1 MASEIWEYVT
11 RLYEHIDKITQLIFK
26 YKQATIIIS
35 TLESKYMVVPHA
47 TKEAIWHKQVINGLG
62 FPISKATMLFW
73 NKQSCKA
80 LTKYPRF
87 HD

>member
-1 MASEIWEYVT
+1 
-11 RLYEHIDKITQLIFK
+11 
-26 YKQATIIIS
+26 
-35 TLESKYMVVPHA
+35 MVVPHA